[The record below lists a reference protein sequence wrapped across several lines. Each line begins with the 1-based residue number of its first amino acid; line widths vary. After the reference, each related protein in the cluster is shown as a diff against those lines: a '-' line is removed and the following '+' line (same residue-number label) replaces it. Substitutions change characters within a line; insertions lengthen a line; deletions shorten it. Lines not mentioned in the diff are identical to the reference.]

1 MKRISGPL
9 GLPHSCAEI
18 VSPSG
23 VFTEIGLYFK
33 VSPRPGCA
41 IATNSAVA
49 SVAVLIRPCAKIVIG
64 VLPFDFICCLC
75 SLATIAQAVTRH
87 CAFLAAIAIYQVVEG
102 MGHLPIHRPDAVEPS
117 WDRATPM
124 IQSRANAAAITDLMV
139 RRRVSAVSNHG
150 PRGPSFE
157 TRRRRR
163 SSG

>member
-64 VLPFDFICCLC
+64 VLPFGLFWLSMQPRDD
-75 SLATIAQAVTRH
+75 STGEA
-87 CAFLAAIAIYQVVEG
+87 G
-102 MGHLPIHRPDAVEPS
+102 MVLSWRRCDLPAGEDVGHLPIDAS
-117 WDRATPM
+117 
-124 IQSRANAAAITDLMV
+124 
-139 RRRVSAVSNHG
+139 HG
-150 PRGPSFE
+150 
-157 TRRRRR
+157 
-163 SSG
+163 

>member
-49 SVAVLIRPCAKIVIG
+49 SVAVLIRHCAKIVIG
-64 VLPFDFICCLC
+64 VLPLVLFGCLC
-75 SLATIAQAVTRH
+75 SLATIAQAANPAWR
-87 CAFLAAIAIYQVVEG
+87 FLGGDADLPAGEDV
-102 MGHLPIHRPDAVEPS
+102 GHLPIDAS
-117 WDRATPM
+117 HG
-124 IQSRANAAAITDLMV
+124 
-139 RRRVSAVSNHG
+139 RRVLMALN
-150 PRGPSFE
+150 PCK
-157 TRRRRR
+157 TRLHL
-163 SSG
+163 

>member
-49 SVAVLIRPCAKIVIG
+49 SVAFLMRPCAEIVIG
-64 VLPFDFICCLC
+64 VLPCFIWL
-75 SLATIAQAVTRH
+75 SMQRRHDSTAGQRHGGFLLAMVACV
-87 CAFLAAIAIYQVVEG
+87 AAEG
-102 MGHLPIHRPDAVEPS
+102 VGHLPIEPLYDQRP
-117 WDRATPM
+117 
-124 IQSRANAAAITDLMV
+124 
-139 RRRVSAVSNHG
+139 
-150 PRGPSFE
+150 
-157 TRRRRR
+157 
-163 SSG
+163 